1 MSDYFIERD
10 IKSNIKKLKEVF
22 NIISLTGKYKVIGSS
37 NLKNFRYNSDFD
49 LANFVDNDKKIS
61 IKKIVQYF
69 QSIYKTFDKKPIT
82 NYITDFKCGIDSNNE
97 PLHWIKKEVLNNK
110 KLLLNKSYITL
121 DEAIQ
126 QKSTIKIDVISYINN
141 TFIEI
146 SENYY
151 IKIKNN
157 SNFNEK
163 ELNETNIINSIKES
177 EKEEIKDDNFNKS
190 LKRQFSWRYAK
201 NKDDPKLKEL
211 EQFFNSDVGI
221 LNKTR
226 SDLDTLIL
234 LLEKVESINIDQILN
249 ALDIMKFQNSY
260 NLIKDYTFYFLKIIA
275 IKDKKKLYKLL
286 VQLRNNI
293 YNLVNKHSKI
303 FYKKLI

>member
-10 IKSNIKKLKEVF
+10 IKSNIKKLKDVF

-49 LANFVDNDKKIS
+49 LANFVDNDKNIS
-61 IKKIVQYF
+61 IKKIVDYF
-69 QSIYKTFDKKPIT
+69 QSIYKTFDKKPIN

-97 PLHWIKKEVLNNK
+97 SLHWTKKEVLNNK

-151 IKIKNN
+151 IKLKNN

-177 EKEEIKDDNFNKS
+177 EKEEIEDDNFNKA

-211 EQFFNSDVGI
+211 EQFFNSDIGI

-226 SDLDTLIL
+226 SDLDVLIL
-234 LLEKVESINIDQILN
+234 LLEKVKDINIDQILN
-249 ALDIMKFQNSY
+249 AVDIISFQNSY
-260 NLIKDYTFYFLKIIA
+260 NLIKDYTNDFLKIIA
-275 IKDKKKLYKLL
+275 VKSKKILYKLL
-286 VQLRNNI
+286 VQLRKKI
-293 YNLVNKHSKI
+293 YDLVNSHSKI

>member
-1 MSDYFIERD
+1 MSNYFIERD

-49 LANFVDNDKKIS
+49 LANFVDNDKNIS

-82 NYITDFKCGIDSNNE
+82 NYITDFKCGINSNNE
-97 PLHWIKKEVLNNK
+97 PLKWTKKEVLNNK
-110 KLLLNKSYITL
+110 KLLLNGSYITL
-121 DEAIQ
+121 EEAIQ

-151 IKIKNN
+151 IKINNN
-157 SNFNEK
+157 SNYDNK

-177 EKEEIKDDNFNKS
+177 EKEELKDDNYNKS

-211 EQFFNSDVGI
+211 EQFFNSDIGI

-226 SDLDTLIL
+226 SDLDVLIL
-234 LLEKVESINIDQILN
+234 LLEKIKDINIDQILN
-249 ALDIMKFQNSY
+249 AVDIISFQNSY
-260 NLIKDYTFYFLKIIA
+260 NLIKDYTNDFLKIIA
-275 IKDKKKLYKLL
+275 VKNKKNLYKLL
-286 VQLRNNI
+286 VDLRKKI
-293 YNLVNKHSKI
+293 YDLVNKHSKI

>member
-10 IKSNIKKLKEVF
+10 IKANLKKLKDVF

-49 LANFVDNDKKIS
+49 LANFVDNDKNIS
-61 IKKIVQYF
+61 IKKIVDYF
-69 QSIYKTFDKKPIT
+69 QSIYKTFDKKPIN

-97 PLHWIKKEVLNNK
+97 PLHWTKKDVLNNK

-121 DEAIQ
+121 EEAIQ

-151 IKIKNN
+151 IRINNN

-177 EKEEIKDDNFNKS
+177 EKEEIDDNNYNKA

-211 EQFFNSDVGI
+211 EQFFNSNIGI

-226 SDLDTLIL
+226 SDLDVLIL
-234 LLEKVESINIDQILN
+234 LLEKVKDINIDQILN
-249 ALDIMKFQNSY
+249 AVDIMKFNISY
-260 NLIKDYTFYFLKIIA
+260 NTIKDYTNDFIKIFA
-275 IKDKKKLYKLL
+275 VKNKKKLYKLL
-286 VQLRNNI
+286 VDLRKKI
-293 YNLVNKHSKI
+293 YDLVNKHSKI
-303 FYKKLI
+303 FYKK